1 MKKKLPIVVF
11 FVFLQTCMNG
21 QTNTY
26 TGSNGN
32 WNTASN
38 WSLNLIPTVAHDVVI
53 PLAKI
58 VNISADSF
66 AKTVNV
72 SGTLTISDTKRLTV
86 FDDFTVNIG
95 GNFDMGS
102 GSDLTTLVVYGDYVN
117 NGTTDFWKSNVVIAG
132 DLTSVLTSTLQ
143 KQGNVVVGGN
153 ITGLF
158 DTAGGDGYQ
167 QIYAV
172 NPHASVTID
181 PSLFVPNVIPGTQVI
196 SPTETTVLVAL
207 VNAIIY
213 GGNCSFTVT
222 DPSNVAACSGYNAV
236 FTVGTS
242 GASPG
247 YQWQVNT
254 NNGSGWYDLTNDV
267 VYSGVTTATLTVSS
281 ISVAM
286 DKYKYRAKIT
296 SASCTKNG
304 NYGVLTVN
312 TSPSAPSIGTI
323 TQPTCALATGSVV
336 LNGLPA
342 SGTWTLNPGSITG
355 TGTSTTIS
363 GLSAGTYNYTVS
375 NGTCTSSASSDVVL
389 ISSTTTWNGTSWSN
403 GSPTSAKNIVFN
415 GGYTSSSD
423 LAGCSCQVT
432 SGAVVILNT
441 LTITNGVNVTGGSL
455 IFENN
460 ASLLQINNVANSGSI
475 TYKRKTTAIL
485 NSDYTYWSSPVAS
498 QQLSGVSPDTSSDKF
513 YSFDGASDS
522 WVGAASSATMILG
535 KGYIIQG
542 PENYSSSSRVVYEAS
557 FKGVPN
563 NGNVSISV
571 PTSSSVETSHLIGN
585 PYPSAIDANLFLNA
599 NLGTLD
605 GTVYFWTHN
614 TAITN
619 DAYTSDDYASYNLT
633 GGTETAKAI
642 SSGINNSVPDGN
654 IASGQAFFI
663 TGKISGVG
671 SIIFNNSMR
680 KAGQNSSFFKF
691 SPAKKE
697 KLSDDVGKHRVW
709 LNLSNMQGAFKQTL
723 VGYIADATNEYDNGY
738 DGETFDGNEFLDFYS
753 VNQDKNLVIQ
763 GRALPF
769 DENDEVPL
777 GYRSAVVGDF
787 IIAVDQTDG
796 LLAAQDIF
804 IEDKLLNVVHDLKE
818 SSYTFTTDEGIYNDR
833 FVLRYSHTDKTL
845 AVEDVK
851 KLDNTILVSNK
862 NKQITVSSSVEAINK
877 IQVYDLLGRKIYEK
891 LNVDTNEL
899 GVSNLVMN
907 HQVLLVKILL
917 ENGKTVTKKIIY

>member
-1 MKKKLPIVVF
+1 MKKFLPIVVF
-11 FVFLQTCMNG
+11 FMFFQIRVNG

-26 TGSNGN
+26 TGSNGD
-32 WNTASN
+32 WNTASK
-38 WSLNLIPTVAHDVVI
+38 WSLNLVPTAAHDVVI
-53 PLAKI
+53 PFGKI

-66 AKTVNV
+66 AKTLSV
-72 SGTLTISDTKRLTV
+72 SGILTISDTKRLTV
-86 FDDFTVNIG
+86 YDDFTVNTG
-95 GNFDMGS
+95 GIFDMGS

-153 ITGLF
+153 IGGLF
-158 DTAGGDGYQ
+158 DTFGGDGHE

-181 PSLFVPNVIPGTQVI
+181 PSLFIPNVIPGTQVTT
-196 SPTETTVLVAL
+196 PTETTVLVAL

-213 GGNCSFTVT
+213 GGSCSFTVT

-254 NNGSGWYDLTNDV
+254 NNGSGWYDLANDA
-267 VYSGVTTATLTVSS
+267 VYSGVTTTTLTVSS
-281 ISVAM
+281 ITVAM

-312 TSPSAPSIGTI
+312 TSPSAPSVGTI
-323 TQPTCALATGSVV
+323 TPPTCALATGSVV
-336 LNGLPA
+336 LSGLPA
-342 SGTWTLNPGSITG
+342 SGTWTLNPGGITG
-355 TGTSTTIS
+355 TGTNATIT

-375 NGTCTSSASSDVVL
+375 NGTCTSSASSNVVIL
-389 ISSTTTWNGTSWSN
+389 SLTTTWNGTSWSN
-403 GSPTSAKNIVFN
+403 GSPTSAKNIVFS

-432 SGAVVILNT
+432 SGAVVFLNT

-455 IFENN
+455 TFENN
-460 ASLLQINNVANSGSI
+460 ASLVQINNVANSGSI

-485 NSDYTYWSSPVAS
+485 NSDYTYWSSPVAG
-498 QQLSGVSPDTSSDKF
+498 QQLTGVSPATSADKF
-513 YSFDGASDS
+513 YSFDGASDL
-522 WVGAASSATMILG
+522 WVGAAPSTTMVLG

-542 PENYSSSSRVVYEAS
+542 PENYSSSSPSVYEAS
-557 FKGVPN
+557 FVGVPN
-563 NGNVSISV
+563 NGDVSISV

-585 PYPSAIDANLFLNA
+585 PYPSAIDANLFLTA
-599 NLGTLD
+599 NLSALD
-605 GTVYFWTHN
+605 GTIYFWTHN

-619 DAYTSDDYASYNLT
+619 NAYTSDDYASYNLT
-633 GGTETAKAI
+633 GGAYTAKSI
-642 SSGINNSVPDGN
+642 SSGVNNTVPDVN

-663 TGKISGVG
+663 TGKISGAG
-671 SIIFNNSMR
+671 TIIFNNSMR
-680 KAGQNSSFFKF
+680 KAGQNSIFFKF
-691 SPAKKE
+691 SPIKK
-697 KLSDDVGKHRVW
+697 KLEVVDKHRVW

-723 VGYIADATNEYDNGY
+723 VGYIAGATNDYDNSF
-738 DGETFDGNEFLDFYS
+738 DGESFDANEYLDFYS
-753 VNQDKNLVIQ
+753 VNQDKDLVIQ

-769 DENDEVPL
+769 EETDEVPL
-777 GYRSAVVGDF
+777 GFRTTIDGTFAID
-787 IIAVDQTDG
+787 IDQVDG
-796 LLAAQDIF
+796 LLASHNVF
-804 IEDKLLNVVHDLKE
+804 IEDKTTKVIKNLKE
-818 SSYTFTTDEGIYNDR
+818 GSYTFTTESGTFNDR
-833 FVLRYSHTDKTL
+833 FVLRFTDKILGTGTFDKGDS
-845 AVEDVK
+845 AV
-851 KLDNTILVSNK
+851 LVSNK
-862 NKQITVSSSVEAINK
+862 NKLIKIDSSVEVINK
-877 IQVYDLLGRKIYEK
+877 VEVYDLLGRTVYEK
-891 LNVDTNEL
+891 VNIDANKLVL
-899 GVSNLVMN
+899 PNLVMN
-907 HQVLLVKILL
+907 DQVLLVKIIL